1 MNRRPRRCPTW
12 WFGFLLGPGYP
23 GRSVAQYPY
32 LKIGMCLMDDDL
44 RLLLKEIIK
53 KLASIESNTGD
64 ISYVQS
70 GVKDVVSEIKKLR
83 DDLQEK

>member
-1 MNRRPRRCPTW
+1 
-12 WFGFLLGPGYP
+12 
-23 GRSVAQYPY
+23 
-32 LKIGMCLMDDDL
+32 MDDDL